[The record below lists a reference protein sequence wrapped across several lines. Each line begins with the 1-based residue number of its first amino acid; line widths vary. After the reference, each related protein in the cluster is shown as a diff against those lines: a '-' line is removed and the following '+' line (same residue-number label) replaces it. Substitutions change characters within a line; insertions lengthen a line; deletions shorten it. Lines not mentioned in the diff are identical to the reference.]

1 MNERNCECE
10 IQYSTVQYQSH
21 TRISTRTHTRT
32 RTQTEL
38 KLRLRPKLT
47 GLPLPSNLATRISP
61 AEATQSV
68 AYSNT
73 PQILPTF
80 IG

>member
-1 MNERNCECE
+1 MNVRYS
-10 IQYSTVQYQSH
+10 IVQYSTVPITH
-21 TRISTRTHTRT
+21 THTHTR
-32 RTQTEL
+32 TEL
-38 KLRLRPKLT
+38 KLRLRLKLT

>member
-10 IQYSTVQYQSH
+10 IQYSTLQYCRKYQSH
-21 TRISTRTHTRT
+21 TRTHTRT
-32 RTQTEL
+32 EL
-38 KLRLRPKLT
+38 KLRLRIRPKLT